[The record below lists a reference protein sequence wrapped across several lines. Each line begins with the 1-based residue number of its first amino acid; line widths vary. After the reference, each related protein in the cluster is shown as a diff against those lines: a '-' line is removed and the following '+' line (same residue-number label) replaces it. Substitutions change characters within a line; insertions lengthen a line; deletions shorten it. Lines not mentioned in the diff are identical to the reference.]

1 MLYSLL
7 ILDEPLLRPVVAAA
21 ECLVVRLVLVEVCV
35 GETTL
40 EDLTGDVDDVVAE
53 EILNGCEEV
62 DRV

>member
-1 MLYSLL
+1 M
-7 ILDEPLLRPVVAAA
+7 VAAA

-53 EILNGCEEV
+53 EILQIVE
-62 DRV
+62 R